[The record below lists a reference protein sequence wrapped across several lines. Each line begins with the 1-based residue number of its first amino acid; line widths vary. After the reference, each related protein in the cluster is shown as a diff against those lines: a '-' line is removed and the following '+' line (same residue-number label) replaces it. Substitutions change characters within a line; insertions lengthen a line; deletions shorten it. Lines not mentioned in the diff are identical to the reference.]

1 MKSKLWI
8 FNINQDCNIFTYKWN
23 EIIKWNFENEAV
35 EINFKCT
42 VYKLLNAFY
51 ASFYRHV
58 RKFGLKQMNHEKW

>member
-1 MKSKLWI
+1 MK
-8 FNINQDCNIFTYKWN
+8 
-23 EIIKWNFENEAV
+23 IIKWNFENEAV

-42 VYKLLNAFY
+42 VCKLLNAFY